1 MKFRPKYSILLLL
14 FILSPTHLLVLTT
27 LWDKIKPEFYIPQV
41 ITLIILQ
48 IIALLTYFGFRY
60 ELTRDELI
68 IKGLFYHKVIPL
80 ESIFKAELVNDF
92 SISPASSPKK
102 IKLSYNKTFS
112 IEIAPK
118 FRTIFITE
126 LTNRNPHIIV
136 RLNTKQKVKKKMVGK
151 SLSALVG
158 INSSK

>member
-14 FILSPTHLLVLTT
+14 FVLSPTHLLVLTT
-27 LWDKIKPEFYIPQV
+27 LWDNIRPEFYIPQV
-41 ITLIILQ
+41 ITLIALQ

-60 ELTRDELI
+60 ELTREELI
-68 IKGLFYHKVIPL
+68 IKGLFYYKVIPL

-126 LTNRNPHIIV
+126 LINRNPHIIV
-136 RLNTKQKVKKKMVGK
+136 RMNTSQKVKKR
-151 SLSALVG
+151 
-158 INSSK
+158 